1 MGVRGRRIVS
11 NVDEPTL
18 LGNIDD
24 IIKNA
29 FKDGFINDN
38 KVDIFSIVRKLGI
51 EIREEILPSTTSGF
65 LAYIDGSWVIGVNKN
80 HSPRRKRFTIAHE
93 FAHYCLHKDEKNYFV
108 DAVFF
113 RDENPTSIEYAANS
127 FAAKLLMPEDFIIDS
142 LKKGILSL
150 VELADSFDVSI
161 LAVKSRI
168 IALGYKLEDDEE

>member
-1 MGVRGRRIVS
+1 MGVRGRRIVR
-11 NVDEPTL
+11 NVNEPTL

-29 FKDGFINDN
+29 LRDGFIKDN
-38 KVDIFSIVRKLGI
+38 RVDIISIVKQNGI
-51 EIREEILPSTTSGF
+51 MIREELLPSTTSGY
-65 LAYIDGSWVIGVNKN
+65 LAFIDGSWVIGVNKN

-113 RDENPTSIEYAANS
+113 RDENPTSIEYAANT
-127 FAAKLLMPEDFIIDS
+127 FAAKLLMPEEFITNSI
-142 LKKGILSL
+142 KKGILSL
-150 VELADSFDVSI
+150 VELADRFNVSL
-161 LAVKSRI
+161 LALKSRI